1 MFYKGIG
8 PEEGKV
14 VPQEDAFSYACERC
28 LSGTDEEQVVFM
40 EMAMVTAT
48 MEDFAD
54 SLVEWFYS
62 GSWIEEKE
70 EIYERAV

>member
-1 MFYKGIG
+1 MFYRGIG
-8 PEEGKV
+8 PEQGKMIQ
-14 VPQEDAFSYACERC
+14 QEDAFGYACERC
-28 LSGTDEEQVVFM
+28 LDGTDEEQVIFM

-62 GSWIEEKE
+62 GNWIKEKE
-70 EIYERAV
+70 EGYGYAV